1 MHWQNAAQ
9 QYTNDASEESV
20 VTSTSDGRTARG
32 ERTRRAVIDA
42 HIALIEA
49 GELKPTGAQIA
60 EQAGISLRA
69 LWANFNDLETLFGT
83 TGAELLSR
91 QDTMFVPVSPDLD
104 LPERVDKFCAQRA
117 KLLEF
122 IAPYARAAGLR
133 EPFSRELRTNRMRH
147 IARVTDEIE
156 GLFARELAPLP
167 ASRRTQTIQALGIA
181 STWASWA
188 VLRDEY
194 GLDVD
199 GATAVMRQTV
209 AALLA
214 AAVHTSLG

>member
-1 MHWQNAAQ
+1 M
-9 QYTNDASEESV
+9 

-60 EQAGISLRA
+60 EHAGISLRS
-69 LWANFNDLETLFGT
+69 LWANFSDLETLFGT

-91 QDTMFVPVSPDLD
+91 QDAMFVPVPPDLD
-104 LPERVDKFCAQRA
+104 LPQRVDKFCAQRA
-117 KLLEF
+117 RLLEF

-133 EPFSRELRTNRMRH
+133 EPYSRELRTNRLRH
-147 IARVTDEIE
+147 IGRVTDEIE
-156 GLFARELAPLP
+156 ALFARELSPLP
-167 ASRRTQTIQALGIA
+167 SARRTQAVQALGIA
-181 STWASWA
+181 STWASWS

-194 GLDVD
+194 DLAVPD
-199 GATAVMRQTV
+199 ATAVMRQTV

-214 AAVHTSLG
+214 AAVHASLG

>member
-1 MHWQNAAQ
+1 MA
-9 QYTNDASEESV
+9 
-20 VTSTSDGRTARG
+20 STSDGRTARG

-60 EQAGISLRA
+60 ERAGISLRA
-69 LWANFNDLETLFGT
+69 LWANFNDLETLFRT
-83 TGAELLSR
+83 TGAELLRR
-91 QDTMFVPVSPDLD
+91 QDAMFVPVSPELD
-104 LPERVDKFCAQRA
+104 LPDRVDGFCAQRA

-133 EPFSRELRTNRMRH
+133 EPYSRELRTNRLRH
-147 IARVTDEIE
+147 IGRVTDEIE
-156 GLFARELAPLP
+156 VLFARELAPLP
-167 ASRRTQTIQALGIA
+167 EARRIQAIQALGIA
-181 STWASWA
+181 STWASWS

-194 GLDVD
+194 ELDVE

-214 AAVHTSLG
+214 AAVHVSLGWRTAGG

>member
-1 MHWQNAAQ
+1 M
-9 QYTNDASEESV
+9 
-20 VTSTSDGRTARG
+20 TSTSDGRTARA

-60 EQAGISLRA
+60 EQAGVSLRA
-69 LWANFNDLETLFGT
+69 LWVNFSDLETLFAA
-83 TGAELLSR
+83 TGAELLRR
-91 QDTMFVPVSPDLD
+91 QDAMFVPVSPGLD
-104 LPERVDKFCAQRA
+104 LPERVGKFCVQRA

-122 IAPYARAAGLR
+122 IAPYARAAALR

-147 IARVTDEIE
+147 IERVTDEVEI
-156 GLFARELAPLP
+156 LFARELAPLP
-167 ASRRTQTIQALGIA
+167 SARRTQAVQALGIA

-194 GLDVD
+194 NLAVAD
-199 GATAVMRQTV
+199 ATVVMRQTV

-214 AAVHTSLG
+214 AAVHVALG